1 MYKHLFFDLDETLWD
16 YFSNSSTVLTRLFHE
31 YELQSVGV
39 PSLEAFLQAFKV
51 GNNKAWHLYDIGELN
66 KETLRI
72 NRFPMIFAE
81 LELPRTIVP
90 EQIEADF
97 MSQCPKEGR
106 LMDGALELLESL
118 HNHYT
123 LHIITNGFNDT
134 QKIKMESANIA
145 HFFHTVTTSESTG
158 ARKPEEGIYRHALSL
173 SGAPNYESL
182 MVGDKIENDVLAAER
197 VGIHG
202 VFYNPHKVPF
212 NEKIRFEISHL
223 SEVLPILNT
232 KKNPKS

>member
-16 YFSNSSTVLTRLFHE
+16 YFSNSSIVLTRLFHE
-31 YELQSVGV
+31 YDLPSIGV

-66 KETLRI
+66 KETLRE

-81 LELPRTIVP
+81 LGLPRTVVP

-97 MSQCPKEGR
+97 MSQCPKEGM

-118 HNHYT
+118 HNRYT

-134 QKIKMESANIA
+134 QRIKMESANIA
-145 HFFHTVTTSESTG
+145 HYFQTVTTSESTG
-158 ARKPEEGIYRHALSL
+158 ARKPEEGIYRHALSVA
-173 SGAPNYESL
+173 GATHHESL

-202 VFYNPHKVPF
+202 VFYNPDKVHF
-212 NEKIRFEISHL
+212 DEKIRHEITHL
-223 SEVLPILNT
+223 SELLPIL
-232 KKNPKS
+232 KA